1 MKIEQNENLIGML
14 RHLAKDQEK
23 LNAVV
28 ESHAGGQLTFRVDD
42 TIQLGVKVDAKKGL
56 KKGQV
61 IQIVLAD
68 LSIES
73 DDKTT
78 PVPASVVPKSSPSR
92 GCGLEDKAEMK
103 ALYR

>member
-1 MKIEQNENLIGML
+1 MKIEQNENLVGML
-14 RHLAKDQEK
+14 RHLAKDGEK

-28 ESHAGGQLTFRVDD
+28 ESHVGGQLTFRVDD
-42 TIQLGVKVDAKKGL
+42 SIQLGVKVDAKKGL
-56 KKGQV
+56 KKGQS

-73 DDKTT
+73 DDKAAA
-78 PVPASVVPKSSPSR
+78 VPASAVAKSSPSR
-92 GCGLEDKAEMK
+92 GCSLEDKAEMK